1 MITLIRWYLL
11 KAKEIKLKLAF
22 WSFIDQIKNE
32 IVKNGDGVEKK
43 LISEITKLIH
53 EDNKNKNE
61 IESK

>member
-22 WSFIDQIKNE
+22 WSFIDQIINE

-53 EDNKNKNE
+53 EENKNE